1 MQYNRNNK
9 NRRIYGDSSF
19 MLGRMLSSS
28 ENPHLQEWG

>member
-1 MQYNRNNK
+1 MQYDGNNK

-19 MLGRMLSSS
+19 MLDGILSSS